1 VHGSPAHCD
10 LKSLL
15 VQKYLTSDT
24 KILFFGHS
32 GALAAPLLSIF
43 IIFFSSTVLGAKIA
57 GLGAYKK
64 CRIGRDEVN

>member
-1 VHGSPAHCD
+1 VHGSPAHSD

-15 VQKYLTSDT
+15 VQKYPTSDT
-24 KILFFGHS
+24 KISLFRS
-32 GALAAPLLSIF
+32 LWCMAAPLLSIF